1 MRKAMAIGL
10 TLLFVLPFLGGCG
23 TARNY
28 ECSDVAPDRT
38 AQLAITTDTLSKSR
52 WYLLSSYHLQF
63 SVFRPSQGQ
72 RDKPLYMGRIILSAD
87 VPRQVITIPAG
98 EPIFVSALYQ
108 SQTVNTMSM
117 CRPSTKVLAE
127 PGGFYELL
135 FHNENNLCTLEVIS
149 SGDNETRERSE
160 MKKP

>member
-1 MRKAMAIGL
+1 MRRSMAVRF
-10 TLLFVLPFLGGCG
+10 TLLVILLFLSGCA

-28 ECSDVAPDRT
+28 ECTDVAPDRT
-38 AQLAITTDTLSKSR
+38 ARLAITTDTLDKSR

-63 SVFRPSQGQ
+63 SVFRPSQGEK
-72 RDKPLYMGRIILSAD
+72 DKPLYMGRIIVSAEA
-87 VPRQVITIPAG
+87 PRQVITIPAG
-98 EPIFVSALYQ
+98 EPILVSALYQ

-117 CRPSTKVLAE
+117 CRPSTKIVAE
-127 PGGFYELL
+127 PGGYYELL

-149 SGDNETRERSE
+149 SKDNETRERSE